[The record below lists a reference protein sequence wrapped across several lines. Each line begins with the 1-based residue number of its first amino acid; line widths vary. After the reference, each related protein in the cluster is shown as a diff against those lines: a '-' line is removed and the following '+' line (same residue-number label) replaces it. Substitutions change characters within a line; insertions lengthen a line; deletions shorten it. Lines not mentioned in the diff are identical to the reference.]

1 MKTLCQLIGES
12 LEHDIAY
19 CVLMTYDIKQN
30 DDSNLNTCIKNYLI
44 DVAEWKV
51 QIPTDAGYLL
61 RNTERRVD
69 TLPETTLVKTN
80 TTVEQAEKDFRAAL
94 LNYNLGKN
102 SCYEPAK
109 GHMVAFDGANF
120 ATFKS

>member
-1 MKTLCQLIGES
+1 MKTLCQLIEES
-12 LEHDIAY
+12 MEHDIAY
-19 CVLMTYDIKQN
+19 CVLMTYDIEQN
-30 DDSNLNTCIKNYLI
+30 GDSNLNTCIKNYLI
-44 DVAEWKV
+44 DVKKWKV

-94 LNYNLGKN
+94 LSYNLGKD
-102 SCYEPAK
+102 SCYKPAK